1 MIGYMGQLIISMG
14 RHLEEAALV
23 LLVAVTVGAFYVR
36 AGMSPPVL
44 QLVLAIVVFQ
54 FGVASW
60 RLYRT
65 QQVSIATTRS
75 LRNLDEFD
83 RVNSEQRLR
92 AHYEHRERRLEQ
104 WHNAHVKRLIDNVSD
119 VSRELTH
126 MQETRR

>member
-1 MIGYMGQLIISMG
+1 VIDYAGQLMISMG

-23 LLVAVTVGAFYVR
+23 LLIAVSVGAFYIG
-36 AGMSPPVL
+36 AALSPPVL

-54 FGVASW
+54 FSVASW
-60 RLYRT
+60 RLFRS

-75 LRNLDEFD
+75 LRNLDESD

-104 WHNAHVKRLIDNVSD
+104 WHNAQVKRLVDNAAD
-119 VSRELTH
+119 MSRELTQ
-126 MQETRR
+126 MQDTRR